1 MQAVS
6 GLTKCGRMVPW
17 HEVLLGLLI
26 ILVVGGGT
34 VSFSQLPPS
43 TGAPAVGQKAPDF
56 TLPDQHGKMVSLSG
70 LLKSNET
77 PKLKGIVL
85 IFYRGYW

>member
-1 MQAVS
+1 MARWRDV
-6 GLTKCGRMVPW
+6 RV
-17 HEVLLGLLI
+17 GLLI
-26 ILVVGGGT
+26 FLVVAAGT
-34 VSFSQLPPS
+34 MSFAQLPPS
-43 TGAPAVGQKAPDF
+43 TGAPAVGQKAPNF

-70 LLKSNET
+70 LLKSKET

>member
-6 GLTKCGRMVPW
+6 GLTRCGRMVRW
-17 HEVLLGLLI
+17 RHVLLCVLI
-26 ILVVGGGT
+26 ILVIGGGT
-34 VSFSQLPPS
+34 ASFSQLPPS

-70 LLKSNET
+70 LLQSNET
-77 PKLKGIVL
+77 PKLQGIVL

>member
-6 GLTKCGRMVPW
+6 GLTRCGRMVLW
-17 HEVLLGLLI
+17 RHVLLCVLI
-26 ILVVGGGT
+26 ILVIGGGT

-77 PKLKGIVL
+77 PKLQGIVL